1 MRMFDVAGP
10 LMNALTRARSDLSGA
25 ASSVS
30 RTQTHLGSERS
41 DRALAA
47 AAGRAVFA
55 EALLNAVHA
64 RLLEIKNV
72 ARG

>member
-1 MRMFDVAGP
+1 MFDIADS
-10 LMNALTRARSDLSGA
+10 LMTALTRARSDLEGA
-25 ASSVS
+25 ASNVS
-30 RTQTHLGSERS
+30 RAQTQSGGAGRS

-64 RLLEIKNV
+64 RLSEIKSV
-72 ARG
+72 AHG